1 MLWESER
8 GTQRVARVCRVAA
21 ALGLAPGM
29 RLADTRAR
37 VPTLEARPL
46 DAEAD
51 AAGLARLTAWCERY
65 SPWVAGDGT
74 DAIRLDITGVAHLFG
89 GEEALAG
96 DLLARLEGFGLT
108 AQLATAPTPGA
119 AWALAHYGD
128 GKIRIVP
135 EGGTRAALAALPV
148 AALRLEK
155 DVVAD
160 LLHLGL
166 TRIEPLGQMP
176 ATALAARFGP
186 VLAARVDQV
195 MGRRGEAISPLR
207 PPPELLRRLVFPEP
221 IGTPED
227 IARAAGRL
235 AYDLAEALA
244 RAELGARR
252 LEFSLYLA
260 AGGIERITVGCAR
273 PSRDP
278 AHLRRLLEERAG
290 GLAAGFGADVITLAA
305 TASERLAARQENFHR
320 LASGPA
326 SAAALDRDPEL
337 GLLIDRL
344 GNRLG
349 VRNLLRAVPRE
360 SHLPERAVRVVAPL
374 SPPQGGGWD
383 EGLAGPV
390 RLLAAP
396 EPVEVMAEVPDGPP
410 VRFRWRGRGHRVARA
425 DGPERLAPEWWR
437 PTGASGRTRDYYRL
451 EDENGTR
458 FWIYRDGLYTPAAG
472 EPDTEPRWYL
482 HGFFA

>member
-1 MLWESER
+1 M
-8 GTQRVARVCRVAA
+8 
-21 ALGLAPGM
+21 
-29 RLADTRAR
+29 
-37 VPTLEARPL
+37 
-46 DAEAD
+46 
-51 AAGLARLTAWCERY
+51 
-65 SPWVAGDGT
+65 
-74 DAIRLDITGVAHLFG
+74 
-89 GEEALAG
+89 
-96 DLLARLEGFGLT
+96 
-108 AQLATAPTPGA
+108 
-119 AWALAHYGD
+119 
-128 GKIRIVP
+128 
-135 EGGTRAALAALPV
+135 
-148 AALRLEK
+148 
-155 DVVAD
+155 
-160 LLHLGL
+160 
-166 TRIEPLGQMP
+166 
-176 ATALAARFGP
+176 
-186 VLAARVDQV
+186 
-195 MGRRGEAISPLR
+195 
-207 PPPELLRRLVFPEP
+207 
-221 IGTPED
+221 
-227 IARAAGRL
+227 
-235 AYDLAEALA
+235 
-244 RAELGARR
+244 
-252 LEFSLYLA
+252 
-260 AGGIERITVGCAR
+260 
-273 PSRDP
+273 
-278 AHLRRLLEERAG
+278 
-290 GLAAGFGADVITLAA
+290 ITLAA

-360 SHLPERAVRVVAPL
+360 PSAGACGACRRPL